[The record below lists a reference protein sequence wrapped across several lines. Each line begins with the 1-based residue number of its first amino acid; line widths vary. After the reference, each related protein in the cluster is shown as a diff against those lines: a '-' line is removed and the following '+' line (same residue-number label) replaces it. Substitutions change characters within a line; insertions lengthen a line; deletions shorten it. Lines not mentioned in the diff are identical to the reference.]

1 MSYYSIVSKS
11 EVKPKWEIIILFRK
25 KKTIKSDKRKMNKN
39 LIVITFGVDI
49 LIATLKIAYE
59 AISEEQQDRQHL
71 GYAIQTIE
79 VINNI
84 LKTLFLFL

>member
-1 MSYYSIVSKS
+1 
-11 EVKPKWEIIILFRK
+11 
-25 KKTIKSDKRKMNKN
+25 MNKN

-49 LIATLKIAYE
+49 VIATLKIAYQ
-59 AISEEQQDRQHL
+59 AISEEAQQERQHL